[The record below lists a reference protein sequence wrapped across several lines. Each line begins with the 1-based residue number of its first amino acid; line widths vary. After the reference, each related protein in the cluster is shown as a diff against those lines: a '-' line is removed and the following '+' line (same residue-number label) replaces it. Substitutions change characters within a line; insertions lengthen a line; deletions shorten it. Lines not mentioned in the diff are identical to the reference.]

1 MNVDEGK
8 TYDRS
13 ERRSF
18 LQPREVMTDKQIFN
32 FKQSLNSK
40 AEDYCKKLFELKN
53 LLIDADGIE
62 DTGTAVNIIDRYILQ
77 VEESLIV
84 ALSAVVVKED
94 LLKQL

>member
-1 MNVDEGK
+1 
-8 TYDRS
+8 
-13 ERRSF
+13 
-18 LQPREVMTDKQIFN
+18 MTEKQIFA
-32 FKQSLNSK
+32 FKNSLNIK

-62 DTGTAVNIIDRYILQ
+62 DTGSAVQIIDRYILQ

-94 LLKQL
+94 LFKQL

>member
-1 MNVDEGK
+1 M
-8 TYDRS
+8 TDRKDGHFYNT
-13 ERRSF
+13 RD
-18 LQPREVMTDKQIFN
+18 VMTDKQIFN

-40 AEDYCKKLFELKN
+40 AEDYCRKLFELKN